1 VPRHREL
8 LQLNHFELAALAAF
22 VVKAE
27 GPIHADEVARRVRE
41 AFGLERTGSRILNA
55 ITQALRTA
63 ERQGE
68 VISEE
73 GFWTA
78 LGRIH
83 SQPRHRR
90 LAALPLRRAD
100 RIAPHEYRLAV
111 LRIIEAAVGIDR
123 KDLIPECAR
132 LLGFDRTGTDLQAA
146 IDKQITVLLKSDRI
160 RSENGHIN
168 LPLDTA
174 RAAD

>member
-1 VPRHREL
+1 MA
-8 LQLNHFELAALAAF
+8 NTAAF

-27 GPIHADEVARRVRE
+27 GPIHAEEVARRIRE
-41 AFGLERTGSRILNA
+41 AFGLERTGSRILSA
-55 ITQALRTA
+55 IIQALQTA

-68 VISEE
+68 LISEE

-83 SQPRHRR
+83 SPPRHRR
-90 LAALPLRRAD
+90 HAALPLRRAD

-123 KDLIPECAR
+123 KDLIVETAR

-146 IDKQITVLLKSDRI
+146 IDKQIMVLLKGDRI
-160 RSENGHIN
+160 RSENEHIC
-168 LPLDTA
+168 LPLDTT